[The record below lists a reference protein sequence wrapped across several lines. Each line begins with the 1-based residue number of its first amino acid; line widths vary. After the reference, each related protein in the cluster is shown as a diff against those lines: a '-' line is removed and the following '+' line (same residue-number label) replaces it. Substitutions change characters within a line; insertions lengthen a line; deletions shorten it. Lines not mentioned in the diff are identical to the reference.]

1 MMVQELLITQQQP
14 KKFAKGGEVDESDI
28 ENVIGAAGILVMHLC
43 IHY

>member
-14 KKFAKGGEVDESDI
+14 KKCAKRAEVDESDV
-28 ENVIGAAGILVMHLC
+28 ENAIGAAGILVMYMC